1 MSNIQINSKLKYFF
15 NKIQKYTEQTHY
27 RDNCLIFSMINLYGI
42 ETLEILNELIL
53 KGENV
58 LLFENIYSS
67 LSKVLG
73 EDVSM
78 LNAIYKSNGKI
89 SNIMPL
95 NEFKL
100 KNNCNSFD
108 KFFNRLVDLYS
119 NIIPGHGKLLEIY
132 KTKR

>member
-1 MSNIQINSKLKYFF
+1 
-15 NKIQKYTEQTHY
+15 
-27 RDNCLIFSMINLYGI
+27 MINLYGI

-58 LLFENIYSS
+58 LLENI
-67 LSKVLG
+67 LSFILG

-78 LNAIYKSNGKI
+78 LNAVYKSNGKI

-100 KNNCNSFD
+100 KNNCNSLINSLIGWLIF
-108 KFFNRLVDLYS
+108 
-119 NIIPGHGKLLEIY
+119 IQI
-132 KTKR
+132 